1 MTAGKRT
8 AAPAVL
14 VACAVAVVCAAGR
27 AAAADAAP
35 VLKVVRTIALK
46 GDVPRDLALS
56 RDGATLLVGCS
67 AEGGTGGKVKLL
79 VAATGKALCKDIAVG
94 GSPVAVALSPAGK
107 YAYVT
112 GGGDGTMLTR
122 INLGKCESTG
132 ETSITPGAGALV
144 FSEDGKFVYVGGE
157 SAPRIDIVDIQWNQV
172 DGTVSGL
179 PRGPR
184 RAVLVPGGRFLYAT
198 VAGGKLLKIDLVSSA
213 VAKTIPLDGT
223 ELAVSAD
230 GSQVYVSAGE
240 WDADVKVVSTSS
252 DTVIR
257 TIDVELVPGAL
268 AADPLGR
275 WLWVALPRNGKVA
288 VVDLETGRVA
298 ATVKAGRRPARLA
311 AAPDGRTAYC
321 ADAGDAAITV
331 IDAAPPE
338 PATPSP
344 ETPVVAAAPAP
355 AAVPVLPPVQGRSEP
370 AVTAAVQVLPPA
382 PGRSEPAVSVAP
394 VQIATP
400 SATALAVA
408 VTDFESQ
415 GVAGSVASI
424 VTEWLRD
431 EVLKGGAYRMLE
443 RRRMDAVLAEQS
455 LQQTGCTDQD
465 CAVKLGKLLNVRR
478 MIVGSL
484 GKFETSYVI
493 VMRMVDVENGQVVW
507 SGTAKGTSGDEVE
520 SAVRRLARELS
531 VSGK

>member
-1 MTAGKRT
+1 MFRRRCV
-8 AAPAVL
+8 AAVGIL
-14 VACAVAVVCAAGR
+14 LAAH
-27 AAAADAAP
+27 AAAAAAPP
-35 VLKVVRTIALK
+35 VLKVVRTINLK
-46 GDVPRDLALS
+46 GDLPRDLALS

-67 AEGGTGGKVKLL
+67 AEGGTGGKVKVLA
-79 VAATGKALCKDIAVG
+79 AATGKALCKDIAVG
-94 GSPVAVALSPAGK
+94 GSPAAVAISPLGK
-107 YAYVT
+107 YAYASGT
-112 GGGDGTMLTR
+112 GEGSGLTR
-122 INLGKCESTG
+122 INLGKCEATG
-132 ETSITPGAGALV
+132 ETTVAPAAGMLV

-157 SAPRIDIVDIQWNQV
+157 TAPRIDIVDIQWNQV

-179 PRGPR
+179 PKGPR

-198 VAGGKLLKIDLVSSA
+198 VPGGKLLKLDLVSSS
-213 VAKTIPLDGT
+213 VAKTIPVDGT

-252 DTVIR
+252 DTVVR

-288 VVDLETGRVA
+288 VVDLETGRIA

-321 ADAGDAAITV
+321 ADAGDAAIMV
-331 IDAAPPE
+331 IDAAPPQ
-338 PATPSP
+338 PVAAAP
-344 ETPVVAAAPAP
+344 ETPVPAAAP
-355 AAVPVLPPVQGRSEP
+355 VLPQAQGRSEP
-370 AVTAAVQVLPPA
+370 AVAN
-382 PGRSEPAVSVAP
+382 AP

-431 EVLKGGAYRMLE
+431 EVLKNGAYRMLE

-484 GKFETSYVI
+484 GKFESSYVI

-507 SGTAKGTSGDEVE
+507 SGTAKGTTGDEVE
-520 SAVRRLARELS
+520 AAVRRLARELS
-531 VSGK
+531 ASGK